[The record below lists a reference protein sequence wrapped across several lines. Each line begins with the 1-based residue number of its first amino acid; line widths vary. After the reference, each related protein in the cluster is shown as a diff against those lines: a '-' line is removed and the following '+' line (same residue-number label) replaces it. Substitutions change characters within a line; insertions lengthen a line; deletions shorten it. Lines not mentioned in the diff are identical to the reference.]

1 MKKEKT
7 VILDRAG
14 VDEASET
21 VSQWLEEAGTGHRD
35 ITRIRLILEE
45 MLVNICEHGQ
55 GKTSARLSFSRRSGA
70 ERLRISYGGDRF
82 DPRKPADNG
91 MEEYTASLMTR
102 IGILP
107 VWRWRFGQN
116 ELIVPVAA
124 PKKKAELFMLGC
136 ILVAVVVG
144 LLGQYIPEPVRNTVM
159 DYGLVFLS
167 TGFLHMLNTF
177 IGLMIFLTVITGI
190 CGIGSAAAFGKV
202 GRQMIIRFIGGTFI
216 VCGIIT
222 AGTRIFF
229 PLAQQAGGAGSGFK
243 AILEMVFGILPSNP
257 VSPFLEGN
265 TLQIVFMS
273 VLIGVVL
280 LITGSQTENLR
291 NIISEC
297 QIVIMRCVTAV
308 CMLLPLYIFSSVV
321 IQLWTSGPS
330 MLMRFWKP
338 LVLCVLFSAVI
349 LIVYTGY
356 VCWKLKVKPS
366 VLVSKLM
373 PDFIIAISTSSSSAA
388 FASGM
393 EINEKKLGIDQAFS
407 RMAFPIGGIMFAG
420 SFSMLYVM
428 TGAFIAECYGVH
440 ADIAWW
446 ITMWI
451 VCSLLS
457 LATPPVAGGNI
468 SCLSVLFAQMH
479 IPAEGLALAVALGM
493 FMDFI
498 CTGTRIPA
506 LHMELILQ
514 ADRLDLIDREILRK

>member
-55 GKTSARLSFSRRSGA
+55 GKISARLSFSRRSGA

-177 IGLMIFLTVITGI
+177 IGLMIFLTVLTGI
-190 CGIGSAAAFGKV
+190 CGIGSAAAFG
-202 GRQMIIRFIGGTFI
+202 RRH
-216 VCGIIT
+216 
-222 AGTRIFF
+222 R
-229 PLAQQAGGAGSGFK
+229 
-243 AILEMVFGILPSNP
+243 
-257 VSPFLEGN
+257 
-265 TLQIVFMS
+265 
-273 VLIGVVL
+273 
-280 LITGSQTENLR
+280 R
-291 NIISEC
+291 
-297 QIVIMRCVTAV
+297 
-308 CMLLPLYIFSSVV
+308 
-321 IQLWTSGPS
+321 
-330 MLMRFWKP
+330 
-338 LVLCVLFSAVI
+338 
-349 LIVYTGY
+349 
-356 VCWKLKVKPS
+356 
-366 VLVSKLM
+366 
-373 PDFIIAISTSSSSAA
+373 
-388 FASGM
+388 
-393 EINEKKLGIDQAFS
+393 S
-407 RMAFPIGGIMFAG
+407 R
-420 SFSMLYVM
+420 
-428 TGAFIAECYGVH
+428 
-440 ADIAWW
+440 D
-446 ITMWI
+446 
-451 VCSLLS
+451 
-457 LATPPVAGGNI
+457 
-468 SCLSVLFAQMH
+468 
-479 IPAEGLALAVALGM
+479 
-493 FMDFI
+493 
-498 CTGTRIPA
+498 
-506 LHMELILQ
+506 
-514 ADRLDLIDREILRK
+514 